1 MAFAQEVNA
10 ARTTTCVLPFGCTDL
25 RQDFPTGAVGIGP
38 RVRATVPADGGAR
51 NDSSQL
57 EGPGRGGA
65 RSDTGNPSLV
75 TFGSEPEPTLRWF
88 EDMVGGDVCWF
99 DFGAPRSAQYTIAGA
114 RPCVLLSNVPT
125 IVGRTLVVSPLNR
138 ARARHNGVPIPRR
151 GRPSLLHRPR
161 RFDRRAPHRCV
172 LLLNY
177 EANHVTDRHRAQ
189 CSADPAGA
197 AATPATVETFCRPV

>member
-1 MAFAQEVNA
+1 M
-10 ARTTTCVLPFGCTDL
+10 
-25 RQDFPTGAVGIGP
+25 
-38 RVRATVPADGGAR
+38 PADGGAR

-125 IVGRTLVVSPLNR
+125 IVGRTLVVSPLTGREHAITGYPYHVVVDHLYCIDRDALIDEHHIAVCSCSTMKRIMLQTVTALNVR
-138 ARARHNGVPIPRR
+138 LTQPAQPRLR
-151 GRPSLLHRPR
+151 QLWKLSAAPSRNQPSAPPSPAPAPPLDAPR
-161 RFDRRAPHRCV
+161 STRSAP
-172 LLLNY
+172 
-177 EANHVTDRHRAQ
+177 EPT
-189 CSADPAGA
+189 
-197 AATPATVETFCRPV
+197 